1 MRNTH
6 YPATPAV
13 LDAFNWPA
21 IIGPWEVRRTPRNTR
36 PVIAAALAQAR
47 SRSRALSPP

>member
-1 MRNTH
+1 MRNPD
-6 YPATPAV
+6 YPATPVV
-13 LDAFNWPA
+13 LDAFNWPT
-21 IIGPWEVRRTPRNTR
+21 IIGAWEGRRTLRNAR